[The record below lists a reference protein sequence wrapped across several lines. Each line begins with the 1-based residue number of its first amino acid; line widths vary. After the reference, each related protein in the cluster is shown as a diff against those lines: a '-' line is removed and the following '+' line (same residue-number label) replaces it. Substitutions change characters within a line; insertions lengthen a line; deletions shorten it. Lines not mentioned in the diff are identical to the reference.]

1 MPDTSNIRQALY
13 LMRDH
18 ARMRLKE
25 YATRHQM
32 RPTGWHFLLDQM
44 ATRGEGGTGSG
55 LVLMRCSGERYFCI
69 RVTVEAGGDGANV
82 LPSEDAQLDILDV
95 DSERVAHLIFARES
109 WTETQSIKKHTD
121 DIVLNS
127 KPAPEPEE

>member
-25 YATRHQM
+25 YATRHGL

-44 ATRGEGGTGSG
+44 ATRGNSGTGSG
-55 LVLMRCSGERYFCI
+55 LVLMRCSGERFFCI
-69 RVTVEAGGDGANV
+69 RVTIESGEEGSNV
-82 LPSEDAQLDILDV
+82 LAGDTNQLDILNV

-109 WTETQSIKKHTD
+109 WTETQVIKKHTD
-121 DIVLNS
+121 DIVKNS
-127 KPAPEPEE
+127 KPAAEPDA